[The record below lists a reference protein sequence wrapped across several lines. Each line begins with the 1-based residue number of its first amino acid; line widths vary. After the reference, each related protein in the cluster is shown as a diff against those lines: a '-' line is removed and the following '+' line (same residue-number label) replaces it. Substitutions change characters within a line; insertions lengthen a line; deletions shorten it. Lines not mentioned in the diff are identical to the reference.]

1 MMLEEKRKK
10 LKELFSLKGEGNN
23 KRKIENLAVFIVIL
37 IITIIIMNT
46 IWNGDKKTKSNTQ
59 SNTEKVLAQVDN
71 KQEKKENEDGTLERK
86 LEEILKKMQGVGE
99 AKVLLTYSESSQTV
113 AMYNEDSTRSD
124 TEETGNRKITQ
135 SSSKKEVIYQE
146 IEGEKVPV
154 TQSIVKPKI
163 EGAIITAVGAKDSTI
178 KTNIVQAIEAVTGL
192 ATHKI
197 QVFEMAN

>member
-1 MMLEEKRKK
+1 
-10 LKELFSLKGEGNN
+10 
-23 KRKIENLAVFIVIL
+23 
-37 IITIIIMNT
+37 
-46 IWNGDKKTKSNTQ
+46 
-59 SNTEKVLAQVDN
+59 VD
-71 KQEKKENEDGTLERK
+71 
-86 LEEILKKMQGVGE
+86 
-99 AKVLLTYSESSQTV
+99 
-113 AMYNEDSTRSD
+113 
-124 TEETGNRKITQ
+124 GNRKITQ